1 MIGSCR
7 HLLGYLSL
15 LLARQLHAQQPSV
28 LILCHAL
35 AHRNHSASSRS
46 CWVRGIALKLVKST
60 YAQAHHRTIS
70 TQMLPP
76 LCGRNPLSSQNQMSS
91 WDFFLSPCS
100 LLGKERLEAPFKLT
114 TNCTLSSFLFPSLEL
129 TVIFCQSCRAF
140 KYSAFMANH
149 FYPKFCL

>member
-15 LLARQLHAQQPSV
+15 LLARQLHAQQPSL

-46 CWVRGIALKLVKST
+46 CWVRGISLKLVKST
-60 YAQAHHRTIS
+60 YAQAHHRTIW
-70 TQMLPP
+70 LR
-76 LCGRNPLSSQNQMSS
+76 CCHLSVAEIPSVLRTRCLVGI
-91 WDFFLSPCS
+91 FFLSPCS
-100 LLGKERLEAPFKLT
+100 LLGKERLEALFKLT

-129 TVIFCQSCRAF
+129 TVIFCQSCRAL
-140 KYSAFMANH
+140 KYSAFMAHH